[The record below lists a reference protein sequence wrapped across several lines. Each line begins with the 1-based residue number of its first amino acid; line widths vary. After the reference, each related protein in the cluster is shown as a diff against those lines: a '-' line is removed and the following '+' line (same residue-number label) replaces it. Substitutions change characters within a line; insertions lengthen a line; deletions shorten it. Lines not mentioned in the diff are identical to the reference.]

1 MITER
6 TVPEPTTDSVV
17 QVLGRLVDTVKTSS
31 VFGQPIE
38 YGDRVVIPCSN
49 MSVNLGMGF
58 GSGPVII
65 GSDQEKRRMGGGG
78 GGGGGAMGRPMAI
91 IVMSKESVSVQP
103 IPDVTRI
110 VITAL
115 ATAALTLM
123 WFSRLMG
130 GVQKK
135 LPLVRLRKMLK

>member
-17 QVLGRLVDTVKTSS
+17 QVLGRLVDTMKTSS

-38 YGDRVVIPCSN
+38 YSDRIVIPCSN

-58 GSGPVII
+58 GSGPVIQD
-65 GSDQEKRRMGGGG
+65 SDQEKRRMGGGG
-78 GGGGGAMGRPMAI
+78 GGGSAMGRPMAI
-91 IVMSKESVSVQP
+91 IVMSKDGVSVQP

-110 VITAL
+110 VVTAL

-135 LPLVRLRKMLK
+135 LPLIRLRKMLK